1 MYNDGHQA
9 VFPGFFTV
17 FIVID
22 LKRES
27 YVDTEYNTIA
37 LYMLI
42 VQNICS
48 NHDYWTKPLRY
59 RYALW
64 VII

>member
-1 MYNDGHQA
+1 MYNSGHQG
-9 VFPGFFTV
+9 VFQCFFTV

-27 YVDTEYNTIA
+27 YVNTVYNTIA

-48 NHDYWTKPLRY
+48 NLIIGQNL
-59 RYALW
+59 YATDMPYG
-64 VII
+64 

>member
-1 MYNDGHQA
+1 MYNGRHQG
-9 VFPGFFTV
+9 VFQCFFTV

-27 YVDTEYNTIA
+27 YVNTVYNTIA

-42 VQNICS
+42 VHICS
-48 NHDYWTKPLRY
+48 NHDYWTKPVCY